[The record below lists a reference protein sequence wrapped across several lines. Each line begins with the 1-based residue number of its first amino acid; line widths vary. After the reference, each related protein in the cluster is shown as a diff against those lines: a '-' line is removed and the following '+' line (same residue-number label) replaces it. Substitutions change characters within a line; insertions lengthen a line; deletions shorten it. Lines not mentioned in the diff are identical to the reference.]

1 MKYKSYFCTM
11 KENQTNEIKAVV
23 LHDSRTVTL
32 AEIQARIYTVRT
44 VQVMID
50 RDLALLYGV
59 ENRALK
65 QAVRRNL
72 DKFPDDFMLRL
83 SENEYNQLIFS
94 GVSQFVIPPGY
105 NTGGTDMFA
114 FTEQGVAMLATV
126 LKSQRATDVSIS
138 IMRAFVAM
146 RRFITANAGLFQ
158 RVGVLEQKQ
167 IETDKKLD
175 VVLDKIEELS
185 PAVTTEELFAT
196 GCVWNAYAFLSSLV
210 RRAQQRI
217 ILIDNYVD
225 ERTLLLLDKRAF
237 GVECAVHTR
246 FSRQTELDFA
256 KHNEQNAEIKKIQ
269 LPLHIHDRYLIID
282 DEVWLLGASAKDM
295 GHGLCTV
302 IKVDFTPEMVLS
314 FLK

>member
-1 MKYKSYFCTM
+1 M
-11 KENQTNEIKAVV
+11 KENQNNKIKAVV
-23 LHDSRTVTL
+23 LHDSRTLSL

>member
-1 MKYKSYFCTM
+1 M
-11 KENQTNEIKAVV
+11 KENQTNERITAV
-23 LHDSRTVTL
+23 LHDRPSVSL
-32 AEIQARIYTVRT
+32 AEIQSRIYTVRNM
-44 VQVMID
+44 QVMID
-50 RDLALLYGV
+50 RDLASLYGV

-83 SENEYNQLIFS
+83 TESESNQLISS
-94 GVSQFVIPPGY
+94 GVSQIVIPSGY

-138 IMRAFVAM
+138 IMRAFVSM

-158 RVGVLEQKQ
+158 RVDVLEQKQ

-185 PAVTTEELFAT
+185 PAVTTEELFGT
-196 GCVWNAYAFLSSLV
+196 GCVWDAYSFLSSLV
-210 RRAQQRI
+210 RRARHRI
-217 ILIDNYVD
+217 TLIDNFVD
-225 ERTLLLLDKRAF
+225 ERTLLLLDKRAA
-237 GVECAVHTR
+237 GVECTVHTR
-246 FSRQTELDFA
+246 FSRQTELDFE
-256 KHNEQNAEIKKIQ
+256 KHNEQNAEIRKIQ
-269 LPLHIHDRYLIID
+269 LPLHIHDRYLIVD

-314 FLK
+314 LLR

>member
-1 MKYKSYFCTM
+1 M

-32 AEIQARIYTVRT
+32 AEIQARIFMIRG
-44 VQVMID
+44 VQVMLD
-50 RDLALLYGV
+50 RDLAILYHV
-59 ENRALK
+59 ATKALN
-65 QAVRRNL
+65 QAVKRHMRR
-72 DKFPDDFMLRL
+72 FPERFMFQLTKEEF
-83 SENEYNQLIFS
+83 ENWK
-94 GVSQFVIPPGY
+94 SQIVTSNIYSQEDIEAFKMGARRCPY
-105 NTGGTDMFA
+105 A
-114 FTEQGVAMLATV
+114 FTEQGVAQLSAV
-126 LKSQRATDVSIS
+126 LHSDVAEDASVR
-138 IMRAFVAM
+138 IMDAFVAM

-185 PAVTTEELFAT
+185 PATTTEELFGT
-196 GCVWNAYAFLSSLV
+196 GCVWDAYSFLSSLV

-225 ERTLLLLDKRAF
+225 ERTLLLLDKRAT
-237 GVECAVHTR
+237 GVECTVHTR
-246 FSRQTELDFA
+246 FSKQTELDFA

-295 GHGLCTV
+295 GHSLCTI
-302 IKVDFTPEMVLS
+302 IKVDFTPEMVLA

>member
-1 MKYKSYFCTM
+1 MK
-11 KENQTNEIKAVV
+11 NEIKAVV
-23 LHDSRTVTL
+23 LHDSQPVSL
-32 AEIQARIYTVRT
+32 AEIQARIYTVRN

-72 DKFPDDFMLRL
+72 AKFPDDFMFRL
-83 SENEYNQLIFS
+83 TEKESKQLIS
-94 GVSQFVIPPGY
+94 SWVSQIVIPHGY
-105 NTGGTDMFA
+105 NTGGSDMFA

-126 LKSQRATDVSIS
+126 LKSQRAADVSIS

-185 PAVTTEELFAT
+185 PAVTTEELFGT
-196 GCVWNAYAFLSSLV
+196 GCVWNAYTFLSGLV
-210 RRAQQRI
+210 RRAQWRI
-217 ILIDNYVD
+217 ILIDNFVD
-225 ERTLLLLDKRAF
+225 ERTLLLLDKRAA
-237 GVECAVHTR
+237 GVDCTVHTR
-246 FSRQTELDFA
+246 FSKQTELDFE
-256 KHNEQNAEIKKIQ
+256 KHNEQNAEVRRIQ
-269 LPLHIHDRYLIID
+269 LPLHIHDRYLIVD

-314 FLK
+314 LLK